1 MPRTKYVG
9 PGSPKMEPRSQ
20 NYASGTRTWDQ
31 NPKNIQA
38 DPEPLILFHLK
49 KVLTFLPHTRYYI
62 MTAPLVKT

>member
-1 MPRTKYVG
+1 
-9 PGSPKMEPRSQ
+9 MEPRSQ

-62 MTAPLVKT
+62 MIAPLVKT

>member
-1 MPRTKYVG
+1 MPRTKDVG
-9 PGSPKMEPRSQ
+9 PGSPKMGPRSQ
-20 NYASGTRTWDQ
+20 NYASGTRTCYP

-38 DPEPLILFHLK
+38 DPEPPILFHLK